1 MREAHSFHIPVMGLG
16 FTIDTPAKVA
26 HLGID
31 SVLAIGDHM
40 LIERMRKLYCTKM
53 GLPYVEINEKLDD
66 FRARR
71 ITEYL
76 NLLNELAEEKLEALR
91 NSISDK
97 GEMLREYFDLLP
109 DNARIKEEFTK
120 RFKKWSDSVQIRQW
134 LRENLKPGSI
144 DVNIMT
150 KVDMDKYEHG
160 EKLPVENNDAHVSL
174 RGFAK
179 SKLRS
184 SLILSAGMNPRLFG
198 YMEQFEDFY
207 PDENGQ
213 IKKKIVLKVSDY
225 RSAIIQGKFL
235 AKKGL
240 WVSEYRVESGLN
252 CGGHAFATTG
262 YLMGPIL
269 EEFKNNKEELAETV
283 FALYREALKEKGKF
297 IPEKTPGIKI
307 SAQGGVG
314 TAAEHE
320 FLLDYYQLDSVGW
333 GTPFLLVPE
342 VTNVDEETLDQLINA
357 REKDLYLSNISPLGV
372 PFNNLRGNSKDRE
385 KEERIANGKPGSP
398 CVKKYLK
405 FNDDLTERP
414 ICTASRQYQNLK
426 IKELIAENLTP
437 ELFNR
442 EYQKVV
448 EKTCLCVGLSTS
460 ALKVNNLNRKSDGEG
475 VAICPGPNMAYF
487 SKKLTLREMVD
498 HIYGRS
504 NVIERKDRPH
514 MFVKELRLYIKY
526 FKDKL
531 AAAGEMP
538 DRKKEKYLKT
548 FLGNMEEG
556 IAYYQN
562 LFRKHGEIFNEKLK
576 SIFADLHNAKEE
588 INVLKDNML
597 KLFTTEKV

>member
-16 FTIDTPAKVA
+16 FTIDTPVKVA

-40 LIERMRKLYCTKM
+40 LIERMRKFYCHKM
-53 GLPYVEINEKLDD
+53 GIPYEEINENFED
-66 FRARR
+66 FRALR

-76 NLLNELAEEKLEALR
+76 NLLNDLAEQKLEALR
-91 NSISDK
+91 NSLSDK
-97 GEMLREYFDLLP
+97 GEMLRSCFDMLP
-109 DNARIKEEFTK
+109 DNARIKKEFTK
-120 RFKKWSDSVQIRQW
+120 RFKKWSDTVQIRQW
-134 LRENLKPGSI
+134 LKENLHLGSI

-174 RGFAK
+174 RGFAL
-179 SKLRS
+179 SNLRS

-207 PDENGQ
+207 PDAEGE

-240 WVSEYRVESGLN
+240 WVSEYRIESGLN

-269 EEFKNNKEELAETV
+269 EEFKKNKEELAETV
-283 FALYREALKEKGKF
+283 FALYRQALKEKEKPF
-297 IPEKTPGIKI
+297 PERAPKIKI

-320 FLLDYYQLDSVGW
+320 FLLDYYELDSVGW

-342 VTNVDEETLDQLINA
+342 VTNVDEETLDQLIKA

-385 KEERIANGKPGSP
+385 KEERIAKGRPGSP

-405 FNDDLTERP
+405 FNDELTERP

-426 IKELIAENLTP
+426 IKQLLAEDLTP
-437 ELFNR
+437 EKFNR
-442 EYQKVV
+442 EYRKVV

-460 ALKVNNLNRKSDGEG
+460 ALKVNELNRRSDGEG
-475 VAICPGPNMAYF
+475 IAICPGPNMAYF
-487 SKKLTLREMVD
+487 TKKLSLREMVD
-498 HIYGRS
+498 HVYGRR

-514 MFVKELRLYIKY
+514 MFVKELRLYLKY
-526 FKDKL
+526 FEDKL
-531 AAAGEMP
+531 EETGERP
-538 DRKKEKYLKT
+538 GRKKEKYLKS
-548 FLGNMEEG
+548 FLANLDEG
-556 IAYYQN
+556 ITYYRQLFSERGQIFKDELNRIFEDLDRTKKDINILKNN
-562 LFRKHGEIFNEKLK
+562 LMKQLTVE
-576 SIFADLHNAKEE
+576 S
-588 INVLKDNML
+588 V
-597 KLFTTEKV
+597 